1 MNALVYVTIDLGI
14 HWVKMSSRKK
24 SNSWVFLIFFSLG
37 NELFLKSVFIQKSSE
52 EKNQRNFSFKKLL
65 LSIAAFLLSIS
76 MLKSYG
82 SLDMQSLN
90 CTLSVCT
97 RVQYL
102 NIDHLNKFCCIIL
115 ITTTLLFLMKT
126 RGYEMNTQ
134 KYMCYDIYLP
144 RHYKDI
150 SLEKY

>member
-1 MNALVYVTIDLGI
+1 
-14 HWVKMSSRKK
+14 
-24 SNSWVFLIFFSLG
+24 
-37 NELFLKSVFIQKSSE
+37 
-52 EKNQRNFSFKKLL
+52 
-65 LSIAAFLLSIS
+65 

-115 ITTTLLFLMKT
+115 ITTALLVLMKT

-150 SLEKY
+150 SLEKYYGQRKIILLEFLGLRFEKNRSQKVQAHSSQNVLILRHCVHFMIISQH